1 MAHAQAHRSTL
12 QYNAHA
18 HAACETGLTLTL
30 ANQTVGVAA
39 SVMAL
44 DQHVRRPS
52 SEDPLLEMA
61 GRSGRE
67 CHQRDA
73 A

>member
-1 MAHAQAHRSTL
+1 MAYAQAHRSTL

-44 DQHVRRPS
+44 DQHV
-52 SEDPLLEMA
+52 
-61 GRSGRE
+61 
-67 CHQRDA
+67 
-73 A
+73 